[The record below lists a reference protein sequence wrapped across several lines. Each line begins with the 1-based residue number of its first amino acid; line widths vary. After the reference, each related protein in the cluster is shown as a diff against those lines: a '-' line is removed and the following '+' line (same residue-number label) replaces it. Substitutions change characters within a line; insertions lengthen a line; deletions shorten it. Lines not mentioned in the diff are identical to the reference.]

1 MARNHTNPHI
11 FLLCIARGSWFHVG
25 INVLENAGGCGEIAV
40 VDERRA
46 KEITSIAIIICNLHV
61 YIIYYIII
69 VTESLCRNHTKS
81 LSLNNIV

>member
-46 KEITSIAIIICNLHV
+46 KEITSTAIIICNLHV
-61 YIIYYIII
+61 YKII
-69 VTESLCRNHTKS
+69 L
-81 LSLNNIV
+81 